1 MKFKDYYAVLGV
13 AHDADLEQIKKAYRK
28 LARAHHP
35 DMSKAA
41 DAENKFKEA
50 AEAYATLKDPEKR
63 AAYDALGQAPE
74 GSDFS
79 PPPQWR
85 DQYQG
90 SETSFDPMDLA
101 DLLASLGRR
110 SGHANASSH
119 PIAGH
124 DFQEAVQI
132 TLNEALHG
140 TSLRLKLLDKG
151 AERELDVCI
160 PAGVNQGKKIRLRGM
175 GGKGHH
181 GGVNGNFYLHIDL
194 KPHALFKPVGNDLY
208 FELALTPWEAV
219 LGAEIEIPTLEDSVL
234 LTIPIGTRHG
244 QKLRLKGRGLP
255 ASLGVRGDL
264 FAVVH
269 LETPKE
275 VSPEEFKIYQ
285 QLAVTSK
292 FSPRQVTAREKQ
304 HETSVH

>member
-1 MKFKDYYAVLGV
+1 MLGV
-13 AHDADLEQIKKAYRK
+13 THDADLEQIKKAYRK

-41 DAENKFKEA
+41 DAESKFKEA

-74 GSDFS
+74 GSNFS

-90 SETSFDPMDLA
+90 SESSFDQMDLA

-110 SGHANASSH
+110 SGHANANSH
-119 PIAGH
+119 PIPGS
-124 DFQEAVQI
+124 DFQDTVQI
-132 TLNEALHG
+132 TLAEALHG
-140 TSLRLKLLDKG
+140 TRLRLKLMDQG
-151 AERELDVCI
+151 AERELEVRI

-175 GGKGHH
+175 GGKGFN
-181 GGVNGNFYLHIDL
+181 GGVNGDFYLHVDL

-219 LGAEIEIPTLEDSVL
+219 LGAEIELPTLENFVF
-234 LTIPIGTRHG
+234 LTIPVGTRHG

-255 ASLGVRGDL
+255 GGHGVRGDL

-269 LETPKE
+269 LETPQE
-275 VSPEEFKIYQ
+275 VSPEELKLFQ
-285 QLAVTSK
+285 QLAMISK
-292 FSPRQVTAREKQ
+292 FSPRQVISTEKHHDTAD
-304 HETSVH
+304 H